1 MSNMRSVFPKRQSR
15 RVAAWIYVVLNPV
28 IELLQRE
35 IELLERG
42 NLTWRF
48 TSKSCE
54 FIRVLQEYVDSTQ
67 WPNYYDFLA
76 EHAVFVKAFKQHDEH
91 LEKVNSTA
99 TQTYDWLLSLHDFSE
114 TVQKLASQ
122 YNDQPMSRTFPG
134 ASMGSQDDLEKYCAE
149 YLINNLR
156 ELPSHY
162 SLSGFW
168 NSSNAPLLTFRKL
181 TQFKALEKT
190 AEQLLQSSGKLKHA
204 LESRRLSL
212 SREFDVPAA
221 PVPGIRFDA

>member
-1 MSNMRSVFPKRQSR
+1 MSNTRSTFSKHKSR

-28 IELLQRE
+28 IELVQRE
-35 IELLERG
+35 LDLLNRR

-48 TSKSCE
+48 AGGRCE
-54 FIRVLQEYVDSTQ
+54 FIRVIQEYVDSMQ
-67 WPNYYDFLA
+67 WPNYDDFLA
-76 EHAVFVKAFKQHDEH
+76 EHTVFVSGFKLHDE
-91 LEKVNSTA
+91 LVEQLNTSSA
-99 TQTYDWLLSLHDFSE
+99 RIYDWLISDYDFVE
-114 TVQKLASQ
+114 TVKKLAAQ

-134 ASMGSQDDLEKYCAE
+134 ASVRSEEELVKYCAE

-168 NSSNAPLLTFRKL
+168 NSSNAPLLGFKNKPPFKPLEL
-181 TQFKALEKT
+181 TSQNL
-190 AEQLLQSSGKLKHA
+190 QLHSGKLKVD

-221 PVPGIRFDA
+221 PVPGMRFDD

>member
-1 MSNMRSVFPKRQSR
+1 MSNMRSVFPKRKSR

-28 IELLQRE
+28 IELVQRE
-35 IELLERG
+35 LDLLDRR

-48 TSKSCE
+48 TSGRCE
-54 FIRVLQEYVDSTQ
+54 FVRVIQEYVDSTQ
-67 WPNYYDFLA
+67 WPNYYDFLS
-76 EHAVFVKAFKQHDEH
+76 EHAVFVDGFKQHDNLVEQINASAAQIY
-91 LEKVNSTA
+91 E
-99 TQTYDWLLSLHDFSE
+99 WLVSHDDFSE
-114 TVQKLASQ
+114 TVKKLAAQ

-134 ASMGSQDDLEKYCAE
+134 ASVSSEAELVKYCAE

-168 NSSNAPLLTFRKL
+168 NSSNTPLLLFRN
-181 TQFKALEKT
+181 TPRFKPLER
-190 AEQLLQSSGKLKHA
+190 ASENFLLHSGKLKRA

-221 PVPGIRFDA
+221 PVPGIKFDD

>member
-1 MSNMRSVFPKRQSR
+1 
-15 RVAAWIYVVLNPV
+15 LNPV
-28 IELLQRE
+28 LELLQRE
-35 IELLERG
+35 VELLAG
-42 NLTWRF
+42 GTLTWRF
-48 TSKSCE
+48 ASGRCE
-54 FIRVLQEYVDSTQ
+54 FIRVIQEYVDSRQ

-76 EHAVFVKAFKQHDEH
+76 EHPEFVKAFKQHDEQ
-91 LEKVNSTA
+91 LEKLNSSVA
-99 TQTYDWLLSLHDFSE
+99 QTYDWLLSQHDFSE
-114 TVQKLASQ
+114 TIKRLAAQ

-134 ASMGSQDDLEKYCAE
+134 ASLGSEDDLVKYCAE

-168 NSSNAPLLTFRKL
+168 NSSNALLLGFRNLPRFKL
-181 TQFKALEKT
+181 LEK
-190 AEQLLQSSGKLKHA
+190 ASEQLLLSSEKLKDV

-221 PVPGIRFDA
+221 PVPGITFDE